1 MNPKITEHRPLGT
14 SKTVLSLQREH
25 NFHKIEAIRK
35 STKNHPERVPEMV
48 PKSYKMHVWEP
59 WKMQAEKVYPNLRKV
74 IPKWS
79 QHGSQVGP
87 QILQKLILEPLGSL
101 LDTKIIPN

>member
-1 MNPKITEHRPLGT
+1 MNPKITEIRPLGA
-14 SKTVLSLQREH
+14 SKTVLPLQREH

-35 STKNHPERVPEMV
+35 SSKNHPERVPEMV
-48 PKSYKMHVWEP
+48 SKSYKMHVWEP
-59 WKMQAEKVYPNLRKV
+59 WKMQAENVYPNIRNL

-87 QILQKLILEPLGSL
+87 KIHEKLIPEPLGSL
-101 LDTKIIPN
+101 LDPKMVAN